1 MNLELGGSWG
11 YDGLVKIDSKVSK
24 ETDEIVINVKELK
37 IVGAEVL
44 GKGDNG
50 KVRTRR
56 ILLRN

>member
-44 GKGDNG
+44 GKGGNG
-50 KVRTRR
+50 KMRTRR
-56 ILLRN
+56 LLLGN